1 MKNENQMNQ
10 KTFLPEL
17 EAVRKIQDYVSGCL
31 PADYQRPEKLGQIEL
46 IVEEVVINIVNHA
59 FSDVEN
65 GFIKVGVEGKASL
78 EIEIRDN
85 GRPFNP
91 LEMADPDVDA
101 PLDER
106 EPGGLGIF
114 FVRQLSAEVT
124 YLREAENNVL
134 RLVL

>member
-1 MKNENQMNQ
+1 MKTEIKMNP

-17 EAVRKIQDYVSGCL
+17 EAIRKIQEYVSSCL
-31 PADYQRPEKLGQIEL
+31 PAGYQRPEKRGQIEL
-46 IVEEVVINIVNHA
+46 IIEEVIINIVNYA

-65 GFIKVGVEGKASL
+65 GFIRVGVDTKASL

-85 GRPFNP
+85 GRQFNP
-91 LEMADPDVDA
+91 LEMADPDVEA

-114 FVRQLSAEVT
+114 FVRQLSAEVI
-124 YLREAENNVL
+124 YLREAGNNVL